1 MRLQAE
7 LLKEEK
13 RKRKQTKESL
23 KADLTVARSQAG
35 GIKEKILR
43 RKSRSSVSLAPT
55 DEVEP

>member
-23 KADLTVARSQAG
+23 KADLTVTRSQAG

-43 RKSRSSVSLAPT
+43 RKSRSSVSLAAT
-55 DEVEP
+55 EEVVP